1 MSDGQLDLLLAVGIS
16 VALTLLLR
24 WGESAVRKRLGPTRL
39 FMTLASGQILEQTCD
54 EKIQAV
60 RLEYEQ
66 KIREINERWMKR
78 EAEMQTQIDFLL
90 DALVERPVRHVV
102 PPPVTAV
109 RTAPS
114 PAKVLGIWPV
124 SDLETRREIDAIA
137 KSGILYVPVKGGATK
152 RSVLEALSRDKPNIL
167 HVGAHANKN
176 GIELDDGKAMIGWW
190 RVVAGRSPFL
200 RLIVLNACSTLSIV
214 DALKDVGI
222 PAVVGMRGDIGDAV
236 SIEFVEDFYN
246 RLMRGESVGEAAAV
260 AALSLTNLTDQ
271 EMIVARDPDGWT
283 IAKG

>member
-39 FMTLASGQILEQTCD
+39 FMTLATCD

-90 DALVERPVRHVV
+90 DALVHVV

-167 HVGAHANKN
+167 HVGAHANKD
-176 GIELDDGKAMIGWW
+176 GVELDDGKAMIGWW

-214 DALKDVGI
+214 DALRDVGI